1 MSQNCHDH
9 RCDVVLRLRG
19 FLMVRVVRLIQ
30 MNLTIALH
38 RPANVRPTELKLWAH
53 AARDSIKP
61 RDLRGVDKF
70 NTFTSVSWANL
81 TLHLVGLNKRNCV
94 SVLATAPCK
103 GRANTHALIQHR
115 NGFNDAAMT
124 SERYCVV
131 AEHFCVC
138 HVMFA
143 MLM

>member
-1 MSQNCHDH
+1 
-9 RCDVVLRLRG
+9 
-19 FLMVRVVRLIQ
+19 MVRVVRLIQ

-81 TLHLVGLNKRNCV
+81 TLHLVGLNKRNSVVPFGNCALQRHSKYACV
-94 SVLATAPCK
+94 DS
-103 GRANTHALIQHR
+103 
-115 NGFNDAAMT
+115 T
-124 SERYCVV
+124 S
-131 AEHFCVC
+131 
-138 HVMFA
+138 
-143 MLM
+143 